1 MSSASPL
8 VPTMMLG
15 GGNWSYVRNMS
26 SGTTCACMESIEKK
40 MSIAFK
46 KKKKKK
52 FSSVFTGYSG
62 VRLEGIQLSQCA
74 ILRLQSSVSQ
84 TLEIRTLYRYFAYRL
99 RKIMKTNV
107 LSVSCWHESVVWGK
121 IHRPMCSVSA
131 CLIGGIVFVWRK
143 IRQRRH
149 RKEMCCWS
157 LCRISAFESS
167 VLGVK

>member
-1 MSSASPL
+1 MC
-8 VPTMMLG
+8 VHG
-15 GGNWSYVRNMS
+15 KHR
-26 SGTTCACMESIEKK
+26 KK
-40 MSIAFK
+40 NEHCIK

-52 FSSVFTGYSG
+52 KISSVFTGYSG

-121 IHRPMCSVSA
+121 IKGIDQCA
-131 CLIGGIVFVWRK
+131 LCL
-143 IRQRRH
+143 H
-149 RKEMCCWS
+149 
-157 LCRISAFESS
+157 
-167 VLGVK
+167 VLLVGLYLSGEK